1 MNYILL
7 MTSAGSLMFVGQLL
21 LEKLMGKHMSQTCR
35 YRMLV
40 IAMFTYLVPWVW
52 MKGLYEFIK
61 LPFPAGKEF
70 IPAVSGSLIVNDAVI
85 RATDEL
91 VVTSDYSF
99 KLNFMF
105 VWTSVAILVMLVR
118 CGVYFYTRHALL
130 KCARHCEQDVPE
142 ELLRRLK
149 QEFGIKRRIKIIR
162 VSGKRRS
169 LTIGALRPVV
179 FLQKDCREDELEN
192 ILRHEFIHIVR
203 GDFLIKMLMQLVCC
217 VHWFNPFVYWL
228 NHRMDRICEKAC
240 DERVVRDMAEDERE
254 AYARLIIKSMK
265 ASEKKSK
272 GKVLF
277 GSFFASNKKFAEE
290 RVRVIM
296 DKRKSRLWE
305 KIVVA
310 AAFAALVFADSLTA
324 LAYPQVYNMNADST
338 QKMNDLAK
346 GVGML
351 KTDVNS
357 VEHYRE
363 TWNRPMLYDEQIVT
377 ADGEILPA
385 PEQGQTKVLCF
396 HKWQDAEY
404 DNHIKEDDG
413 SCIVQ
418 IYECTYCPRCHTIN
432 IGDLIQ
438 TITFNPC
445 NHNL

>member
-7 MTSAGSLMFVGQLL
+7 MTSAGSIMFVGQLL
-21 LEKLMGKHMSQTCR
+21 LDMVMKKHMTQTCR

-40 IAMFTYLVPWVW
+40 IVMFTYLVPWVW
-52 MKGLYEFIK
+52 LKGVYGFIK
-61 LPFPAGKEF
+61 LPLPVIKESV
-70 IPAVSGSLIVNDAVI
+70 PAVSGSLIVNDAVI

-91 VVTSDYSF
+91 VMTSDYSF

-105 VWTSVAILVMLVR
+105 VWTGVAILVMLVR
-118 CGVYFYTRHALL
+118 CSVYFYIRHALL
-130 KCARHCEQDVPE
+130 KCARYCEQDVPE
-142 ELLRRLK
+142 ELVRRLK

-162 VSGKRRS
+162 VSGKKRS

-179 FLQKDCREDELEN
+179 FLQKECGEDELEN

-203 GDFLIKMLMQLVCC
+203 GDFLVKMLMQLVCC
-217 VHWFNPFVYWL
+217 VHWVNPFVYWL
-228 NHRMDRICEKAC
+228 SHRLDRMCEKSC
-240 DERVVRDMAEDERE
+240 DERVVRNMAQDERE

-265 ASEKKSK
+265 ASEKKKK

-296 DKRKSRLWE
+296 DKRKSKLWE

-324 LAYPQVYNMNADST
+324 LAYPQVYNVNADSA
-338 QKMNDLAK
+338 QKMNDLAR
-346 GVGML
+346 GEGTL
-351 KTDVNS
+351 RPDAGAIAYA
-357 VEHYRE
+357 EE
-363 TWNRPMLYDEQIVT
+363 TWNVPILYDKQIVT

-385 PEQGQTKVLCF
+385 PEQGQAKVLCF
-396 HKWQDAEY
+396 HKWQDAQY

-418 IYECTYCPRCHTIN
+418 IYACTYCPRCNTIN
-432 IGDLIQ
+432 IGDLIT

-445 NHNL
+445 IHD